1 MLDEARKI
9 DREKVANAVLG
20 LAFAAGA
27 AQSPKDFVRT
37 GHIEAPG
44 TALMQR
50 WGRVRGEAER
60 NLDSGAVVPRNKK
73 MKTFKEFVEEAYL
86 IEGRRF
92 VPKHVAQVKFNNMP
106 PEEREK
112 RYLRNSGANHGGWGT
127 KLKASLEKQRKR
139 RSKILNPLTQDELES
154 QAKRNLSRKNPSELA
169 AIAIDREENARKKLK
184 AAARRLTK
192 KTGVKHVE
200 DHIQPLQQDQRI
212 PKYRERFER
221 VSPGD
226 VASNLQVTSEPKNLR
241 KGSKPPKKGQRGYGT
256 TRAGAIEQRLDSAE
270 KFSDKLD
277 RLISSVKSQR

>member
-1 MLDEARKI
+1 MLDEARK
-9 DREKVANAVLG
+9 REKVANAF
-20 LAFAAGA
+20 LAATLAASA
-27 AQSPKDFVRT
+27 AQSPRDFVRT

-44 TALMQR
+44 TALMQIF
-50 WGRVRGEAER
+50 GRKRGEAER
-60 NLDSGAVVPRNKK
+60 NLDSGAVVPRNVKK
-73 MKTFKEFVEEAYL
+73 KTFKEFVEEAYL

-92 VPKHVAQVKFNNMP
+92 VPKHEAQVKFDKMS

-112 RYLRNSGANHGGWGT
+112 RSLRNSGANHGGWGT
-127 KLKASLEKQRKR
+127 KLKDSLEKQRKR
-139 RSKILNPLTQDELES
+139 RSKILNPLTKDELES
-154 QAKRNLSRKNPSELA
+154 QAKRDLSRKNPSELS
-169 AIAIDREENARKKLK
+169 AIAIDSEENARKKQK

-200 DHIQPLQQDQRI
+200 DHIQPLQQDKRI

-256 TRAGAIEQRLDSAE
+256 TRAGAIGQRLDTAQ

-277 RLISSVKSQR
+277 RLISSVRSQR

>member
-1 MLDEARKI
+1 MLDEARK
-9 DREKVANAVLG
+9 REKVANAF
-20 LAFAAGA
+20 LAATLAASA
-27 AQSPKDFVRT
+27 AQSPRDFVRT

-44 TALMQR
+44 TALMQIF
-50 WGRVRGEAER
+50 GRKRREAER

-92 VPKHVAQVKFNNMP
+92 VPKHEAQLKFDNMP
-106 PEEREK
+106 PEERGK
-112 RYLRNSGANHGGWGT
+112 RSLRNAGAKYGGWGT
-127 KLKASLEKQRKR
+127 KLKDSLGKQRKR
-139 RSKILNPLTQDELES
+139 RSEILNPLTQDELES
-154 QAKRNLSRKNPSELA
+154 QAKRDLSRKNPSELA
-169 AIAIDREENARKKLK
+169 AIAIDREKNAREKLK

-200 DHIQPLQQDQRI
+200 DHIQPLQQDKRI

-256 TRAGAIEQRLDSAE
+256 TRAGAIGQRLDTAQ

-277 RLISSVKSQR
+277 GLISSVRSQR

>member
-1 MLDEARKI
+1 M
-9 DREKVANAVLG
+9 
-20 LAFAAGA
+20 
-27 AQSPKDFVRT
+27 S
-37 GHIEAPG
+37 
-44 TALMQR
+44 
-50 WGRVRGEAER
+50 
-60 NLDSGAVVPRNKK
+60 
-73 MKTFKEFVEEAYL
+73 
-86 IEGRRF
+86 
-92 VPKHVAQVKFNNMP
+92 

-112 RYLRNSGANHGGWGT
+112 RSLRNSGANHGGWGT

-184 AAARRLTK
+184 AAARRLTT
-192 KTGVKHVE
+192 KTGVKHVA

-241 KGSKPPKKGQRGYGT
+241 KGSKPPKPGQRGYGT
-256 TRAGAIEQRLDSAE
+256 TRAGAIDQRLNDAE
-270 KFSDKLD
+270 KFSDKLG

>member
-1 MLDEARKI
+1 MLDEARK
-9 DREKVANAVLG
+9 REKVANAF
-20 LAFAAGA
+20 LAATMALSA
-27 AQSPKDFVRT
+27 AQSPKDFVKT
-37 GHIEAPG
+37 GKIEAPG
-44 TALMQR
+44 TALMQIF
-50 WGRVRGEAER
+50 GRKRGEAER
-60 NLDSGAVVPRNKK
+60 NLDSGAVVPRNVKK
-73 MKTFKEFVEEAYL
+73 KTFKEFVEEAYL

-127 KLKASLEKQRKR
+127 KLKDSLGKQRKR

-200 DHIQPLQQDQRI
+200 DHIQPLQQDKRI

>member
-1 MLDEARKI
+1 MTLLNSQELFFCIQMFDQARK
-9 DREKVANAVLG
+9 REK
-20 LAFAAGA
+20 
-27 AQSPKDFVRT
+27 
-37 GHIEAPG
+37 
-44 TALMQR
+44 
-50 WGRVRGEAER
+50 
-60 NLDSGAVVPRNKK
+60 
-73 MKTFKEFVEEAYL
+73 KTFKEFVEEAYL

-139 RSKILNPLTQDELES
+139 RSKLLNPLTQDELES
-154 QAKRNLSRKNPSELA
+154 QAKRSLSRKNPSELA
-169 AIAIDREENARKKLK
+169 AIAIDREENARKKQK

-221 VSPGD
+221 VSPGH
-226 VASNLQVTSEPKNLR
+226 VASNIQVTSEPKNLR

-256 TRAGAIEQRLDSAE
+256 TRAGAIGQRLDTAQ

-277 RLISSVKSQR
+277 GLISSVRSQR

>member
-44 TALMQR
+44 TALMQIF
-50 WGRVRGEAER
+50 GRKRGEAER
-60 NLDSGAVVPRNKK
+60 NLDSGRVVARNVKK
-73 MKTFKEFVEEAYL
+73 KTFKKFVEEAYL

-92 VPKHVAQVKFNNMP
+92 VPKHEAQVKFDKMS

-112 RYLRNSGANHGGWGT
+112 RSLRNSGANHGGWGT
-127 KLKASLEKQRKR
+127 KLKDSLEKQRKR
-139 RSKILNPLTQDELES
+139 RSKILNPLTKDELES
-154 QAKRNLSRKNPSELA
+154 QAKRDLSRKNPSELA
-169 AIAIDREENARKKLK
+169 AIAIDSEENARKKQK

-256 TRAGAIEQRLDSAE
+256 TRAGAIGQRLDTAQ

-277 RLISSVKSQR
+277 RLISSVRSQR

>member
-1 MLDEARKI
+1 MLDEARK
-9 DREKVANAVLG
+9 REKVANAF
-20 LAFAAGA
+20 LAATMALSA
-27 AQSPKDFVRT
+27 AQSPKDFVKT
-37 GHIEAPG
+37 GKIESPG
-44 TALMQR
+44 VALMQR

-73 MKTFKEFVEEAYL
+73 MKTFKKFVEEAYL

-92 VPKHVAQVKFNNMP
+92 VPKHEAQVKFDKMS

-112 RYLRNSGANHGGWGT
+112 RSLRNSGANHGGWGT
-127 KLKASLEKQRKR
+127 KLKDSLEKQRKR
-139 RSKILNPLTQDELES
+139 RSKILNPLTKDELES
-154 QAKRNLSRKNPSELA
+154 QAKRDLSRKNPSELS
-169 AIAIDREENARKKLK
+169 AIAIDSEENARKKQK

-200 DHIQPLQQDQRI
+200 DHIQPLQQDKRI

-256 TRAGAIEQRLDSAE
+256 TRAGAIGQRLDTAQ

-277 RLISSVKSQR
+277 RLISSVRSQR

>member
-1 MLDEARKI
+1 M
-9 DREKVANAVLG
+9 
-20 LAFAAGA
+20 
-27 AQSPKDFVRT
+27 S
-37 GHIEAPG
+37 
-44 TALMQR
+44 
-50 WGRVRGEAER
+50 
-60 NLDSGAVVPRNKK
+60 
-73 MKTFKEFVEEAYL
+73 
-86 IEGRRF
+86 
-92 VPKHVAQVKFNNMP
+92 

-112 RYLRNSGANHGGWGT
+112 RSLRNSGANHGGWGT
-127 KLKASLEKQRKR
+127 KLKDSLGKQRKR
-139 RSKILNPLTQDELES
+139 RSEILNPLTKDELES
-154 QAKRNLSRKNPSELA
+154 QAKRDLSRKNPSELA

-200 DHIQPLQQDQRI
+200 DHIQPLQQDKRI

-256 TRAGAIEQRLDSAE
+256 TRAGAIGQRLDTAQ

-277 RLISSVKSQR
+277 RLISSVRSQR